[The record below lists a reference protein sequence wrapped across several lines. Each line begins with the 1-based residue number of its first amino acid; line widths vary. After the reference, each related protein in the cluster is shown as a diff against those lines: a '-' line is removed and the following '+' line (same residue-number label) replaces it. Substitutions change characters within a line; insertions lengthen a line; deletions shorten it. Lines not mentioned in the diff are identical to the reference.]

1 MLVTKLYAMPYTVCY
16 SGPDIPCFLSNKK
29 CSNSS
34 ANAANGSMSVC
45 MLYNLVRVNCVTL
58 YPALNVSTSSV
69 PILGN
74 SSSNASGVAVTIL
87 HAQ

>member
-1 MLVTKLYAMPYTVCY
+1 MCNSPYR
-16 SGPDIPCFLSNKK
+16 GPDIPCFLNNKK
-29 CSNSS
+29 CSSNSAS
-34 ANAANGSMSVC
+34 ATNGSMSVC

-58 YPALNVSTSSV
+58 YPALSVSTSSV

-74 SSSNASGVAVTIL
+74 SSSSASGVAVTIL